1 MHNEFRNTPVCTTCP
16 WRVDLQNAQSE
27 AEKNVCVC
35 ERELVRFMWG
45 LLSMDSPGLSHLC
58 VGVFYFFFPLWDHW
72 WSLWLKT
79 KQNKPQAAEARFL
92 GEGQDLI
99 VEKLWEESHW
109 SCCEGICELQGE
121 LPCWV
126 APCEGQCAVYSG
138 TGPSGISYRPQPRCS
153 QIELFVLCA
162 CAVFPHVLWAKAGKG
177 RGAWPGLP
185 CRHEWMKINKVHLRA
200 EWIIT
205 TQAAA

>member
-1 MHNEFRNTPVCTTCP
+1 MSLKGGSAECTKWSWEKCVCVWERAGEIHVGVTQHGFPRAFTPVCWCI
-16 WRVDLQNAQSE
+16 L
-27 AEKNVCVC
+27 
-35 ERELVRFMWG
+35 
-45 LLSMDSPGLSHLC
+45 
-58 VGVFYFFFPLWDHW
+58 FFFPPVG
-72 WSLWLKT
+72 SLMESVVKNKT
-79 KQNKPQAAEARFL
+79 KKASGSRGQVL
-92 GEGQDLI
+92 GRGAGLDCRE
-99 VEKLWEESHW
+99 LWEESHW